1 MEEDYSERIYRLFLK
16 LELSK
21 LNQHLPK
28 SRKSLEELIS
38 EKTPSVPARD
48 GTPIVMLRSELE
60 KVASIVPREQ
70 WHLLKLPIV
79 VMRVLDAG
87 TGAYVVLGGSAERN
101 LVCKIL
107 DLREPPEGEL
117 FIYRAHL
124 RKLIEEI
131 GSLIAIGFGASIEEV
146 EGELRGL

>member
-16 LELSK
+16 LELSR

-28 SRKSLEELIS
+28 LRKSLEELLA
-38 EKTPSVPARD
+38 ERTPSVPARD

-60 KVASIVPREQ
+60 KVASIIPRER
-70 WHLLKLPIV
+70 WRDLKLPIV
-79 VMRVLDAG
+79 VMRVLDVGAG
-87 TGAYVVLGGSAERN
+87 TYIVLGGAAEKS
-101 LVCKIL
+101 LVCKL
-107 DLREPPEGEL
+107 LELKEPSEGGL
-117 FIYRAHL
+117 FIYKAHL

-131 GSLIAIGFGASIEEV
+131 GSLISIGFGASIEEV